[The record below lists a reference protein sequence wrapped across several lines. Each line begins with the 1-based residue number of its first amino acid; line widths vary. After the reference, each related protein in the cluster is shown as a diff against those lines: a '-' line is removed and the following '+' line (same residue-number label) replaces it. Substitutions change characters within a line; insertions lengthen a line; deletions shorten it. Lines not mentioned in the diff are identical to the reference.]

1 MTRRLMF
8 VAMMTVGFGL
18 MATGCAPKMTIEEM
32 KAHMPQ
38 RPAELDKLNA
48 FVGQW
53 TFEGEG
59 KMAGVEE
66 SLKTSGENEAV
77 WGPDRWF
84 IVSNESFTMGE
95 LGSMKGLG
103 TWTYDAKAGKYRSLW
118 VDTMGGTGTGTMS
131 HDEKTNTWRMKA
143 CSHGAMGD
151 TTMKG
156 TVRFTDP
163 NTMEWEMTEYAM
175 LGLMKTMEMKGTSR
189 RK

>member
-1 MTRRLMF
+1 MF
-8 VAMMTVGFGL
+8 VAMMTASFGL

-53 TFEGEG
+53 TFEGEC
-59 KMAGVEE
+59 KIAGLDET
-66 SLKTSGENEAV
+66 LKSSGENEAV
-77 WGPDRWF
+77 WGPDKWF
-84 IVSNESFTMGE
+84 VVSNGNFSMGE
-95 LGSMKGLG
+95 LGTMKGLE
-103 TWTYDAKAGKYRSLW
+103 TWSYDAGAKKYRASW
-118 VDTMGGTGTGTMS
+118 VDTMGGTGMS
-131 HDEKTNTWRMKA
+131 TSWHDEKTNTWHMRG
-143 CSHGAMGD
+143 SGQGAMGN
-151 TTMKG
+151 TTWKG

-175 LGLMKTMEMKGTSR
+175 GGLMKTMEWSGTSH